1 MKKTKK
7 ILAIILLLIS
17 IISFVAGYITLKNKD
32 KKKPVEEVKTVD
44 NIKTKEFDY
53 VLYDNKSDLYKDYFG
68 KLKDELTKEEI
79 NEEEYA
85 KLVSELFVIDFY
97 SLIDKKTN
105 TDIGGLDF
113 IYESMKENFVLKASD
128 TIYKYVESNV
138 YGDRMQTLPK
148 VTEVSTTSIIKK
160 NVTIK
165 DLQDP
170 NGYVATISIKYDK
183 DLKYP
188 TSTTITLVHK
198 DKKLYIVEVK

>member
-105 TDIGGLDF
+105 TDIG
-113 IYESMKENFVLKASD
+113 E
-128 TIYKYVESNV
+128 YVESNV
-138 YGDRMQTLPK
+138 YGDRTQTLPK